1 MEQNFINCV
10 KKVRKI
16 IAWLG
21 IMPYNCIEIQIRA
34 GFFIYPI
41 RNFPIKLIENY
52 A

>member
-1 MEQNFINCV
+1 MNCV
-10 KKVRKI
+10 KKDIKI